1 LWKLVYWLGM
11 PKCKPLMRNPLA
23 SGPVSQ
29 KLGWKEAAF
38 MPNPVA
44 APRQE
49 I

>member
-1 LWKLVYWLGM
+1 M

>member
-1 LWKLVYWLGM
+1 M
-11 PKCKPLMRNPLA
+11 PKVQAPDANPLA

-38 MPNPVA
+38 VPSPIA
-44 APRQE
+44 APQRE

>member
-1 LWKLVYWLGM
+1 
-11 PKCKPLMRNPLA
+11 
-23 SGPVSQ
+23 VSQ

-38 MPNPVA
+38 VPNPVA